1 MSQTLRNIK
10 TAGAANSTELADA
23 KTFPGMLEQFKG
35 EIARA
40 LPKHLSADRMARIAL
55 TAFRQTPKLADCDPR
70 SVFAAVIQSSQ
81 LGLEVGL
88 MGEAHLVPFGNQC
101 QLIPGYQGLMKLARN
116 SGLVMDIYVEAVR
129 INDKFA
135 LKLGLERSL
144 EHEPMTAPGG
154 FPASDE
160 ERGDAVGFYAVGVLK
175 DGSRTFVAMGRAEVE
190 RIRDGS
196 KGYQASKKYKK
207 ESIWDT
213 DFVAMGLK
221 TAIRRLCKYLPKSPE
236 LATALAL
243 DDQAGRQHL
252 NVDDAINGTFTP
264 VIDEETGEIEPVPEK
279 VVGAGK
285 TVTSIRPA
293 PKQAVTKLEQ
303 VLAALNATD
312 TLEALD
318 EVYLRAEGDLE
329 DEALEVALREYRKC
343 KQALED
349 NNNLFD

>member
-10 TAGAANSTELADA
+10 TAGAASTGTELADA
-23 KTFPGMLEQFKG
+23 RTFPGMLEQFKG

-40 LPKHLSADRMARIAL
+40 LPRHLSAERMARIAL
-55 TAFRQTPKLADCDPR
+55 TAFRQTPKLAECEPR

-116 SGLVMDIYVEAVR
+116 SGQVMDIYVEAVR

-160 ERGDAVGFYAVGVLK
+160 ERGEVVGFYAVGVLK

-207 ESIWDT
+207 ESRWDT

-243 DDQAGRQHL
+243 DDQAGLQHL

-264 VIDEETGEIEPVPEK
+264 VIDEETGEIENAPEK
-279 VVGAGK
+279 AAG
-285 TVTSIRPA
+285 TGRNVTSIRPA
-293 PKQAVTKLEQ
+293 PKQVATKLEQ
-303 VLAALNATD
+303 VVAALNAAD

-318 EVYLRAEGDLE
+318 EVYIRAEGDLE
-329 DEALEVALREYRKC
+329 GEALEAAMQEYRKC
-343 KQALED
+343 KQALD
-349 NNNLFD
+349 DNNLFD